1 MSLFPLGLRSHR
13 TGAIAMAA
21 ISGLA
26 GLLNGVGF
34 IQLAGTSPAERHAFA
49 AQMEV
54 LGRQLSY
61 LLPAP
66 IQLDTVGGYL
76 TWRSFSTVAFVYA
89 IWALLAG
96 TGAARGDEE
105 RGLTESWLAAG
116 ISRLRLLLTR
126 SATFALACAASI
138 LAGALVTEAGTA
150 LVGEPLEMGA
160 VLLEVVL
167 TLALA
172 LVGFGIGVAVSQLV
186 ITRRSASS
194 LGAVVLVGTYV
205 LNSLARSG
213 VDVGALAAVS
223 PFYLFDRSTPLV
235 TGGTFNVAATAAL
248 VSEAAIL
255 VVLAAIAFVRRDVG
269 GALVRL
275 QAERTQP
282 TRRPSRDPLLRLPVL
297 AAVDQQRWWIA
308 GWAVGISALAYLLT
322 SLARTIVDSMHAIP
336 SMRVYMER
344 LGVNAY
350 SDFIGAIWFGTA
362 LLIITILVV
371 VQVAAWAADDADGRL
386 ESMLAAGASRARV
399 VLERIASLLVA
410 VAIVAGVSSFVV
422 ALAASSFGIA
432 VPGDRLALA
441 TILMLPAAFAFAAI
455 GHVLVGWRPRLA
467 VLLLGAV
474 AVYSYFVQQFAP
486 IFEAP
491 GWLTNTSF
499 FALYGTPMTKDNWG
513 GIATLLAIGV
523 AATVAALVSMR
534 RRDVGT

>member
-1 MSLFPLGLRSHR
+1 MSLFRLALRSHR
-13 TGAIAMAA
+13 TGAIVVAL

-54 LGRQLSY
+54 LGKQLSY
-61 LLPAP
+61 LLPTP

-116 ISRLRLLLTR
+116 VSRVRLLLTR
-126 SATFALACAASI
+126 SAGFALACVASI
-138 LAGALVTEAGTA
+138 LVGTLATQAGTA
-150 LVGEPLEMGA
+150 LVGEPMDMGA
-160 VLLEVVL
+160 VLLEAAL
-167 TLALA
+167 IFALA

-213 VDVGALAAVS
+213 VEVGALAVLS

-235 TGGTFNVAATAAL
+235 TGGTFDVAATAAL
-248 VSEAAIL
+248 VSEAAIF
-255 VVLAAIAFVRRDVG
+255 VALAAIAFVRRDIG
-269 GALVRL
+269 GSLVRL
-275 QAERTQP
+275 RAENTHSTQ
-282 TRRPSRDPLLRLPVL
+282 RPSRDPLLRLPVL

-322 SLARTIVDSMHAIP
+322 SLARTIVDSMNAIP

-371 VQVAAWAADDADGRL
+371 VQVAGWAADDADGRL

-432 VPGDRLALA
+432 VLHDRLALA
-441 TILMLPAAFAFAAI
+441 TILMLPAAFAFAAV
-455 GHVLVGWRPRLA
+455 GHALVGWRPRVA
-467 VLLLGAV
+467 VFLLGAV
-474 AVYSYFVQQFAP
+474 AVYSYFIQQFAP

-491 GWLTNTSF
+491 AWLANTSF
-499 FALYGTPMTKDNWG
+499 FALYGTPMTNVEWG
-513 GIATLLAIGV
+513 GIAALVATGIIGT
-523 AATVAALVSMR
+523 AAALVTMQ
-534 RRDVGT
+534 RRDVGV

>member
-1 MSLFPLGLRSHR
+1 MSLFLLALRSHR
-13 TGAIAMAA
+13 TGAIVMAA

-126 SATFALACAASI
+126 SAGFALACAVSI
-138 LAGALVTEAGTA
+138 LAGTLVTYAGTA
-150 LVGEPLEMGA
+150 LVGEPLDMSA

-167 TLALA
+167 TFALA
-172 LVGFGIGVAVSQLV
+172 LVGFGIGVAASQLV

-255 VVLAAIAFVRRDVG
+255 VALAAIAFVRRDIG
-269 GALVRL
+269 GSLVRL
-275 QAERTQP
+275 QAERTQS
-282 TRRPSRDPLLRLPVL
+282 TQRPSRDPLLRLPVL
-297 AAVDQQRWWIA
+297 AAVDQQRWWIG

-322 SLARTIVDSMHAIP
+322 SLARTIVDSMNAIP

-386 ESMLAAGASRARV
+386 ESMLAAGASRTRV

-410 VAIVAGVSSFVV
+410 VAIVAGVSSLVV
-422 ALAASSFGIA
+422 ALAAASFGIA

-491 GWLTNTSF
+491 AWLTNTSF

-523 AATVAALVSMR
+523 AATVAALVSLR

>member
-1 MSLFPLGLRSHR
+1 MSLFRLALRSHR
-13 TGAIAMAA
+13 TGAIVVAA

-34 IQLAGTSPAERHAFA
+34 IQIAGTTPLERHAFA

-54 LGRQLSY
+54 LGKQLSY

-105 RGLTESWLAAG
+105 RGLTETWLAAG

-126 SATFALACAASI
+126 CGGFATVCAASI
-138 LAGALVTEAGTA
+138 LVGALATQAGTA
-150 LVGEPLEMGA
+150 LVGEPLDTGA
-160 VLLEVVL
+160 VLLEAVL
-167 TLALA
+167 IFALA

-205 LNSLARSG
+205 LNSMARSG
-213 VDVGALAAVS
+213 VEVGGLAVLS
-223 PFYLFDRSTPLV
+223 PFYLFDRSTPLLA
-235 TGGTFNVAATAAL
+235 GGTFNVGATVAL
-248 VSEAAIL
+248 VGIAAVL
-255 VVLAAIAFVRRDVG
+255 VALAAIAFVRRDVG
-269 GALVRL
+269 GSLVPRR
-275 QAERTQP
+275 AEGTRPTQ
-282 TRRPSRDPLLRLPVL
+282 RPSRDPLLRLPVL
-297 AAVDQQRWWIA
+297 AAVDQQRWWIV

-322 SLARTIVDSMHAIP
+322 SLARTIVDSLTAIP

-344 LGVNAY
+344 LGLNAY
-350 SDFIGAIWFGTA
+350 SDFIGAIWFSTA
-362 LLIITILVV
+362 LLILTILVV
-371 VQVAAWAADDADGRL
+371 VQVSGWAADDADGRL
-386 ESMLAAGASRARV
+386 ESMLAAGASRTRV
-399 VLERIASLLVA
+399 VLERIAALLV
-410 VAIVAGVSSFVV
+410 VVGIVAGVSAFVV
-422 ALAASSFGIA
+422 ALAATSFGIP

-455 GHVLVGWRPRLA
+455 GHALVGWRPRVA
-467 VLLLGAV
+467 VFLLGAV
-474 AVYSYFVQQFAP
+474 AVYSYFIQEFAP

-491 GWLTNTSF
+491 AWLTNTSF

-513 GIATLLAIGV
+513 GSATLVAVGV
-523 AATVAALVSMR
+523 AATAVALVSMR

>member
-1 MSLFPLGLRSHR
+1 MNLFRLALRSHR
-13 TGAIAMAA
+13 TGAIVVAA

-54 LGRQLSY
+54 IGRQLSY

-116 ISRLRLLLTR
+116 VSRLRLLLTR
-126 SATFALACAASI
+126 SAGFALACAASI
-138 LAGALVTEAGTA
+138 LAGTLATQAGTA
-150 LVGEPLEMGA
+150 LVGEPLDLGA
-160 VLLEVVL
+160 VLLEAVL
-167 TLALA
+167 IFALA

-213 VDVGALAAVS
+213 VEVGALAALS
-223 PFYLFDRSTPLV
+223 PFYLFDRSTPLLA
-235 TGGTFNVAATAAL
+235 GGTFNVGATVAL
-248 VSEAAIL
+248 VLIAAVL
-255 VVLAAIAFVRRDVG
+255 VGLAAIAFVRRDVG
-269 GALVRL
+269 GSLVRL
-275 QAERTQP
+275 RTERSNPTQ
-282 TRRPSRDPLLRLPVL
+282 RPSRDPLLRLPVL

-308 GWAVGISALAYLLT
+308 GWAVGMSALAYLLT
-322 SLARTIVDSMHAIP
+322 SLARTIVDSLSAIP

-344 LGVNAY
+344 LGLSAY
-350 SDFIGAIWFGTA
+350 SDFVGAIWFSTA
-362 LLIITILVV
+362 LLIITIFIV
-371 VQVAAWAADDADGRL
+371 VQVSGWAADDAEGRL
-386 ESMLAAGASRARV
+386 ESVLAASASRTRV
-399 VLERIASLLVA
+399 VLERIASLLVEVGIIA
-410 VAIVAGVSSFVV
+410 TASSFVV
-422 ALAASSFGIA
+422 ALAASSLGIV

-441 TILMLPAAFAFAAI
+441 TILMLPAAFAFAAV
-455 GHVLVGWRPRLA
+455 GHVLVGWRPRVA
-467 VLLLGAV
+467 VFLLGAV
-474 AVYSYFVQQFAP
+474 AVYSYFIQEFAP

-491 GWLTNTSF
+491 AWLTNTSF
-499 FALYGTPMTKDNWG
+499 FALYGTPMTKDEWG
-513 GIATLLAIGV
+513 GIVALLAVGV
-523 AATVAALVSMR
+523 AGTAVALASMR

>member
-1 MSLFPLGLRSHR
+1 VSLFLLALRSHR
-13 TGAIAMAA
+13 TGAIVMAA

-126 SATFALACAASI
+126 SAGFALACAVSI
-138 LAGALVTEAGTA
+138 LAGTLVTYAGTA
-150 LVGEPLEMGA
+150 LVGEPLDMSA

-167 TLALA
+167 TFALA

-248 VSEAAIL
+248 VSVAAIL
-255 VVLAAIAFVRRDVG
+255 VALAAIAFVRRDVG
-269 GALVRL
+269 GALVALR
-275 QAERTQP
+275 AERTQP
-282 TRRPSRDPLLRLPVL
+282 TQRPSRDPLLRLPVL

-322 SLARTIVDSMHAIP
+322 SLARTIVDSMNAIP

-362 LLIITILVV
+362 LLIIAILVV
-371 VQVAAWAADDADGRL
+371 VQVAGWAADDADGRL
-386 ESMLAAGASRARV
+386 ESMLAAGASRTRV
-399 VLERIASLLVA
+399 VLERIASLLVQ
-410 VAIVAGVSSFVV
+410 VGIVAGVSSFVV

-432 VPGDRLALA
+432 VPRDRLALA
-441 TILMLPAAFAFAAI
+441 TVLMLPAAFAFAAV
-455 GHVLVGWRPRLA
+455 GHVLVGWRPRVA
-467 VLLLGAV
+467 VFLLGAV

-491 GWLTNTSF
+491 AWLTNTSF

-523 AATVAALVSMR
+523 AATVAARVSMR

>member
-1 MSLFPLGLRSHR
+1 VSLFLLALRSHR
-13 TGAIAMAA
+13 TGAIVMAA

-126 SATFALACAASI
+126 SAGFALACAVSI
-138 LAGALVTEAGTA
+138 LAGTLVTYAGTA
-150 LVGEPLEMGA
+150 LVGEPLDMSA

-167 TLALA
+167 TFALA

-248 VSEAAIL
+248 VSVAAIL
-255 VVLAAIAFVRRDVG
+255 VALAAIAFVRRDVG
-269 GALVRL
+269 GALVALR
-275 QAERTQP
+275 AERTQP
-282 TRRPSRDPLLRLPVL
+282 TQRPSRDPLLRLPVL

-322 SLARTIVDSMHAIP
+322 SLARTIVDSMNAIP

-362 LLIITILVV
+362 LLIIAILVV
-371 VQVAAWAADDADGRL
+371 VQVAGWAADDADGRL
-386 ESMLAAGASRARV
+386 ESMLAAGASRTRV
-399 VLERIASLLVA
+399 VLERIASLLVQ
-410 VAIVAGVSSFVV
+410 VGIVAGVSSLVV

-432 VPGDRLALA
+432 VPRDRLALA
-441 TILMLPAAFAFAAI
+441 TVLMLPAAFAFAAV
-455 GHVLVGWRPRLA
+455 GHVLVGWRPRVA
-467 VLLLGAV
+467 VFLLGAV

-491 GWLTNTSF
+491 AWLTNTSF

-523 AATVAALVSMR
+523 AATVAARVSMR